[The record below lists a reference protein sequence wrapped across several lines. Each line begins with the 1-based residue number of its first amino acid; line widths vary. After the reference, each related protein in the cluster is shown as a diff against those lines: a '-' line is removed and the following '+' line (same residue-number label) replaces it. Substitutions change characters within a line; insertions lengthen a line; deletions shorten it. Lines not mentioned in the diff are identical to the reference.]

1 MKIGS
6 LFSGIGGLELG
17 LERSRLGSVSWQCE
31 IDPFCQRV
39 LARHWPHARRF
50 EDVRTVDATAP
61 SVDVICGGFPCQ
73 DVSLA
78 GKRVGLAGER
88 SGLWHEFA
96 RIIGELEPK
105 IVIIENVLGL
115 RTSGLPR
122 VLADLAAL
130 GFDAEWAD
138 LAASDI
144 GAPHQR
150 RRMFIVA
157 THSERVNVRPEPGWL
172 ERACRKSAAEHR
184 YDPPRGIAANANGM
198 RRLEQARRIAT
209 ERGWAR
215 HVGWELGDIA
225 RMDDG
230 FPAWVDVGA
239 ARKALGNAVVP
250 ACAEVIGRAIME
262 AIR

>member
-78 GKRVGLAGER
+78 GKRGGLDAPR

-105 IVIIENVLGL
+105 IVVIENVLGL

-122 VLADLAAL
+122 VLADLADL

-157 THSERVNVRPEPGWL
+157 THSERVNVRLEPGWL
-172 ERACRKSAAEHR
+172 ERACRKAAAEHR
-184 YDPPRGIAANANGM
+184 YDPSRGIAAIANGM

-209 ERGWAR
+209 DRGWAR
-215 HVGWELGDIA
+215 HAGWELGDIA

-230 FPAWVDVGA
+230 FPAWVDVGR